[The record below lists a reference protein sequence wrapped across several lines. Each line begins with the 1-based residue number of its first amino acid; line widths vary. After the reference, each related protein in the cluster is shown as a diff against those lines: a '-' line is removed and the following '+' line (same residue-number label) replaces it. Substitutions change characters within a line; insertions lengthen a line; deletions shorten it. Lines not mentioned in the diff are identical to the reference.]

1 MAQQMGM
8 PGSRCGYFFYGDGF
22 GLFRTTLTGWAETN
36 MNGLA
41 QLLSFVLAAMGLTV
55 LVVWPQ
61 GGAGAFLREKLL
73 RKLLPKF
80 ARGLLDCYICF
91 GFWAGLLLS
100 VPWWFMYRQPW
111 VWFGCL
117 MLPAVFWLVMGKWK

>member
-1 MAQQMGM
+1 MGM
-8 PGSRCGYFFYGDGF
+8 PGSRFDGF
-22 GLFRTTLTGWAETN
+22 IAGRGALPFNFLTSAFGVV
-36 MNGLA
+36 MSGLA
-41 QLLSFVLAAMGLTV
+41 QLLSFLLAAMGLTV

-61 GGAGAFLREKLL
+61 GGPGAFFREKLL

-80 ARGLLDCYICF
+80 ARGLLDCYVCF

-117 MLPAVFWLVMGKWK
+117 MVPAVFWLVMGKWK